1 MQNSDSNIVRSRI
14 PSIGPN
20 LLTFVGFLVT
30 GMAVGNILA
39 IIFMALY
46 VQTDLEHTAD
56 LLAQLFSDPTQVK
69 NGWWAMMIL
78 QGTAHFFSYLLP
90 SVLFWYLIERKT
102 IPEFNNTH
110 KTGGILWLLSIL
122 LVLIF
127 IPANSQFI
135 SWNAQ
140 MTFPDALSW
149 LEKWMR
155 DKENQMETLTSFMT
169 NFQQPEQFVTA
180 LVVVALLPALGEE
193 FLFRGVLQ
201 NKLRSF
207 WKNPHIAI
215 WVSAAIF
222 SAIHFQF
229 YGFIPRMLLGAI
241 FGYLYFWSGN
251 LWLAVLAHFVNNG
264 FALLMVYLHNI
275 GVVNSNLEDMKTMP
289 LSWVIPSFL
298 LSITLLY
305 FIKSKAKSNQ
315 MTSYFQ
321 Q

>member
-14 PSIGPN
+14 PNIGSN
-20 LLTFVGFLVT
+20 LLAFVGFLVI

-39 IIFMALY
+39 IIFMALFT
-46 VQTDLEHTAD
+46 QTDIESTAD
-56 LLAQLFSDPTQVK
+56 LLGQLFLDPSKVE

-78 QGTAHFFSYLLP
+78 QGTAHFFSYLVP
-90 SVLFWYLIERKT
+90 SLLFWYLIERKKVVD
-102 IPEFNNTH
+102 FK
-110 KTGGILWLLSIL
+110 KTAKADGTLWLLSIL
-122 LVLIF
+122 LVLVF
-127 IPANSQFI
+127 IPTNSQFI
-135 SWNAQ
+135 TWNAQ
-140 MTFPDALSW
+140 MSFPDSFSW

-155 DKENQMETLTSFMT
+155 DKENQMETLTTFMT
-169 NFQQPEQFVTA
+169 TYTQPEQFVAA
-180 LVVVALLPALGEE
+180 LVVVAVLPALGEE

-201 NKLRSF
+201 TKFQSF
-207 WKNPHIAI
+207 WKNPHISI

-251 LWLAVLAHFVNNG
+251 LWLAVLAHFINNG

-275 GVVNSNLEDMKTMP
+275 GLINSNLEEMKTMP
-289 LSWVIPSFL
+289 ITWVIPSFL
-298 LSITLLY
+298 FSITLLY
-305 FIKSKAKSNQ
+305 FIKNKAKSNQ
-315 MTSYFQ
+315 VSSYFQ